1 MSDDVTL
8 LVHSI
13 AELDWRKQEMDIAK
27 INYHEATKE
36 LPKGTFLALNS
47 FEAGSLMGAL
57 MKAGVDRDTPGFAR
71 IFRQLERYHRRC
83 YEG

>member
-47 FEAGSLMGAL
+47 FEAGCVLGAL
-57 MKAGVDRDTPGFAR
+57 MKAGYSWNEPGFLR
-71 IFRQLERYHRRC
+71 IWRQLEAYHQRC